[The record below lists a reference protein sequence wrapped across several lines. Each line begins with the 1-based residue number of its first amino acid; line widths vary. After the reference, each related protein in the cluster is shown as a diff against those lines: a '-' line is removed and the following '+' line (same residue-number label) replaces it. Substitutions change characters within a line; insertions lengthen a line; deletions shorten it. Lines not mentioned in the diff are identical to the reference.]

1 MAAYFLGADLGA
13 SRTRVIIADSNGN
26 PVGFGETGPGN
37 HESVGYDGMQE
48 AIHGAVNQALQS
60 ADLSIQQIAGAGF
73 GVAGYDWP
81 SQWEPNMAVL
91 KTLGILGPIEMV
103 NDTIIGLVAGADE
116 GWGIGLVSGT
126 GCNCWGWDQT
136 HQKIAHVTGGGSWMG
151 EAAGAGELVRRAVQC
166 VAQEWTGRGPATRMT
181 QMFISH
187 CGVKNLEELLE
198 SIMDL
203 RCEINAAQAPMV
215 FQAARDGDAVAIRL
229 LEWAGN
235 ELAELAKAVV
245 RQIGI
250 QHMAFDVVLI
260 GGLFSGG
267 PLLIEPLKQALQ
279 EYSPHARLVRLNA
292 PPVIGG
298 VLLGMQKNGINPTAD
313 IRQNLQRFDGF
324 R

>member
-1 MAAYFLGADLGA
+1 MPAYFLGADLGA
-13 SRTRVIIADSNGN
+13 SRTRVLIANADGK
-26 PVGFGETGPGN
+26 PMGFGETGPGN

-48 AIHGAVNQALQS
+48 AIHGAVNKALQS

-81 SQWEPNMAVL
+81 SQWEPNMEVL
-91 KTLGILGPIEMV
+91 RTLGIPGAIEMV

-116 GWGIGLVSGT
+116 GWGLGLVSGT

-151 EAAGAGELVRRAVQC
+151 EASGAGELVRKAVQC
-166 VAQEWTGRGPATRMT
+166 VAQEWTGRGPATRLT
-181 QMFISH
+181 QMFIAH
-187 CGVKNLEELLE
+187 CGVNNLQELLE

-215 FQAARDGDAVAIRL
+215 FQAARDGDAVAIGL
-229 LEWAGN
+229 LEWAGS
-235 ELAELAKAVV
+235 ELAELAKAVI

-267 PLLIEPLKQALQ
+267 SLLIEPLRRALL
-279 EYSPHARLVRLNA
+279 EYSPHARLVRLTA

-298 VLLGMQKNGINPTAD
+298 VLLGMGKAGLPPTAAV
-313 IRQNLQRFDGF
+313 RQRLRSFDGF